1 MDIKYIAL
9 IIALLVSTVSMP
21 LIILFS
27 KKFNLYDTVD
37 GRKVHT
43 GQISRLG
50 GLGITL
56 AFSIALIILLV
67 TGYFAEIKQNILFLV
82 LAAICITAMGIIDDI
97 VTLPAKIKLV
107 PQIIASTLVLVGGFK
122 FTTLSLGIY
131 TINLGL
137 LAFPLTFVWIIGVT
151 NAVNLIDGIDGQ
163 CGGLSVIASATF
175 CLFFFKEQ
183 NVPAMFICLSLICS
197 VMGFLF
203 FNLPLPKAKIFMGDG
218 GSQTLG
224 FILSVLPLLSSK
236 GEISTVT
243 ILYAAAVLMIP
254 LFDTI
259 AAIWRRLREHRSIG
273 SPDRFHLHHKLM
285 MFGFSNRQALL
296 IVCFFQTVICIFLC
310 CSIWMGGILGTILL
324 FSVYLMGILFLESN
338 LPPAQQASAL
348 SLSTHSMTLTSG
360 KNAPRA
366 QSWRQAA
373 PRRMLCRFAMATD
386 SLPAAPD
393 STAAPTR
400 SAA

>member
-27 KKFNLYDTVD
+27 KKFNLYDTID

-236 GEISTVT
+236 GEISTVS

-254 LFDTI
+254 IFDTI

-296 IVCFFQTVICIFLC
+296 IVCFFQIVICIFLC

-324 FSVYLMGILFLESN
+324 FSVYLMGILFFTVIHVAKVRTLEESN
-338 LPPAQQASAL
+338 S
-348 SLSTHSMTLTSG
+348 
-360 KNAPRA
+360 
-366 QSWRQAA
+366 
-373 PRRMLCRFAMATD
+373 
-386 SLPAAPD
+386 
-393 STAAPTR
+393 
-400 SAA
+400 

>member
-1 MDIKYIAL
+1 MTLKYIAL
-9 IIALLVSTVSMP
+9 LCALIISTVSMP

-27 KKFNLYDTVD
+27 KKFNLYDTID

-56 AFSIALIILLV
+56 AFSVSLIILLLA
-67 TGYFAEIKQNILFLV
+67 GYFTDIRQNILFLV
-82 LAAICITAMGIIDDI
+82 LAAICVTAMGIIDDI
-97 VTLPAKIKLV
+97 VTLPAKTKLV
-107 PQIIASTLVLVGGFK
+107 PQILASTLVLVGGFK
-122 FTTLSLGIY
+122 FSTLSFGIY

-137 LAFPLTFVWIIGVT
+137 LAYPITFVWIIGVT

-163 CGGLSVIASATF
+163 CGGLSVIACVTF

-183 NVPAMFICLSLICS
+183 NQAAMLICFCLICS

-203 FNLPLPKAKIFMGDG
+203 FNLPIPKAKIFMGDG

-236 GEISTVT
+236 GSLSTIS
-243 ILYAAAVLMIP
+243 ILYAAATLMIP
-254 LFDTI
+254 IFDTI
-259 AAIWRRLREHRSIG
+259 AAVWRRLREHRPIG
-273 SPDRFHLHHKLM
+273 SPDRYHLHHKLM

-296 IVCFFQTVICIFLC
+296 IVCIFQTIICIFLC

-324 FSVYLMGILFLESN
+324 FTIYLMGILFFTVIHIAKVRTLEESN
-338 LPPAQQASAL
+338 
-348 SLSTHSMTLTSG
+348 
-360 KNAPRA
+360 K
-366 QSWRQAA
+366 
-373 PRRMLCRFAMATD
+373 
-386 SLPAAPD
+386 
-393 STAAPTR
+393 
-400 SAA
+400 

>member
-1 MDIKYIAL
+1 MDLKYIAL
-9 IIALLVSTVSMP
+9 IIALVVSTVSMP

-27 KKFNLYDTVD
+27 KKFNLYDTID

-56 AFSIALIILLV
+56 AFSIALIILLT

-82 LAAICITAMGIIDDI
+82 LGAICITVMGIVDDI
-97 VTLPAKIKLV
+97 VTLPAKTKLV
-107 PQIIASTLVLVGGFK
+107 PQIIASSLVLVGGFK
-122 FTTLSLGIY
+122 FSTLSFGIY

-137 LAFPLTFVWIIGVT
+137 LAYPLTFVWIIGVT

-163 CGGLSVIASATF
+163 CGGLSVVASATF
-175 CLFFFKEQ
+175 CLCFFKEQ
-183 NVPAMFICLSLICS
+183 NIPAMFICLSLICAI
-197 VMGFLF
+197 MGFLF

-224 FILSVLPLLSSK
+224 FVLSVLPLLSSK
-236 GEISTVT
+236 GGISTIT
-243 ILYAAAVLMIP
+243 ILYAAAALMIP
-254 LFDTI
+254 IFDTI

-296 IVCFFQTVICIFLC
+296 IVLLFQTIICIFLC
-310 CSIWMGGILGTILL
+310 CSIWMGGLLGTVLL
-324 FSVYLMGILFLESN
+324 FTIYLMGILFFTVIHIGKVRTIEESN
-338 LPPAQQASAL
+338 S
-348 SLSTHSMTLTSG
+348 
-360 KNAPRA
+360 
-366 QSWRQAA
+366 
-373 PRRMLCRFAMATD
+373 
-386 SLPAAPD
+386 
-393 STAAPTR
+393 
-400 SAA
+400 

>member
-67 TGYFAEIKQNILFLV
+67 SGYFADIKQNILFLV

-97 VTLPAKIKLV
+97 VTLPAKIKIV

-163 CGGLSVIASATF
+163 CGGISVVVDVEVASWDD
-175 CLFFFKEQ
+175 
-183 NVPAMFICLSLICS
+183 N
-197 VMGFLF
+197 
-203 FNLPLPKAKIFMGDG
+203 GD
-218 GSQTLG
+218 
-224 FILSVLPLLSSK
+224 F
-236 GEISTVT
+236 
-243 ILYAAAVLMIP
+243 AAV
-254 LFDTI
+254 DTGFPNGVSLEFHI
-259 AAIWRRLREHRSIG
+259 DEAVGDRLHEQVGRYSYVSECETSIDVECGSCKLSHSANGRVFLQHFYLPVTECGLRAYKVCQSRE
-273 SPDRFHLHHKLM
+273 
-285 MFGFSNRQALL
+285 
-296 IVCFFQTVICIFLC
+296 
-310 CSIWMGGILGTILL
+310 
-324 FSVYLMGILFLESN
+324 SVYWF
-338 LPPAQQASAL
+338 
-348 SLSTHSMTLTSG
+348 
-360 KNAPRA
+360 
-366 QSWRQAA
+366 
-373 PRRMLCRFAMATD
+373 
-386 SLPAAPD
+386 
-393 STAAPTR
+393 
-400 SAA
+400 

>member
-1 MDIKYIAL
+1 MDLKYIAL
-9 IIALLVSTVSMP
+9 IIALLISTVSMP

-27 KKFNLYDTVD
+27 RKFNLYDTID

-56 AFSIALIILLV
+56 AFSVALIILLA
-67 TGYFAEIKQNILFLV
+67 TGHFADIKQNILFLV

-97 VTLPAKIKLV
+97 VTLPAKTKLV
-107 PQIIASTLVLVGGFK
+107 AQILASVLVLIGGFK
-122 FTTLSLGIY
+122 FSTLSFGIY
-131 TINLGL
+131 TVNLGL
-137 LAFPLTFVWIIGVT
+137 FAYPLTFVWIIGVT

-183 NVPAMFICLSLICS
+183 NVPAMFICLSLIFS
-197 VMGFLF
+197 IMGFLF

-236 GEISTVT
+236 GEISTVS
-243 ILYAAAVLMIP
+243 ILYAAAVIMIP
-254 LFDTI
+254 IFDTI

-296 IVCFFQTVICIFLC
+296 IVLLFQTIICIFLC
-310 CSIWMGGILGTILL
+310 CSIWMGGLLGSILL
-324 FSVYLMGILFLESN
+324 FTVYLMGILFFTVIHIGKVRTIEESN
-338 LPPAQQASAL
+338 S
-348 SLSTHSMTLTSG
+348 
-360 KNAPRA
+360 
-366 QSWRQAA
+366 
-373 PRRMLCRFAMATD
+373 
-386 SLPAAPD
+386 
-393 STAAPTR
+393 
-400 SAA
+400 

>member
-1 MDIKYIAL
+1 MDLKYIAL
-9 IIALLVSTVSMP
+9 IIALVVSTVSMP

-56 AFSIALIILLV
+56 AFSIALIILMA
-67 TGYFAEIKQNILFLV
+67 TGHFADIKQNILFLV
-82 LAAICITAMGIIDDI
+82 LAAICITIMGIIDDI
-97 VTLPAKIKLV
+97 VTLPAKTKLLT
-107 PQIIASTLVLVGGFK
+107 QIIASSLVLIGGFK
-122 FTTLSLGIY
+122 FTTLSFGIY
-131 TINLGL
+131 TLNLGL
-137 LAFPLTFVWIIGVT
+137 FAYPLTFVWIIGVT

-163 CGGLSVIASATF
+163 CGGLSVLASFTF

-183 NVPAMFICLSLICS
+183 NFPAMLICLSLICS
-197 VMGFLF
+197 IMGFLF

-236 GEISTVT
+236 GEISTVS

-254 LFDTI
+254 IFDTI

-285 MFGFSNRQALL
+285 MFGFSNRQALI
-296 IVCFFQTVICIFLC
+296 IVLLFQSIICTFLC
-310 CSIWMGGILGTILL
+310 CSIWMGGVLGTILL
-324 FSVYLMGILFLESN
+324 CTVYLMGILFFTVIHIGKVRTIEESN
-338 LPPAQQASAL
+338 S
-348 SLSTHSMTLTSG
+348 
-360 KNAPRA
+360 
-366 QSWRQAA
+366 
-373 PRRMLCRFAMATD
+373 
-386 SLPAAPD
+386 
-393 STAAPTR
+393 
-400 SAA
+400 

>member
-1 MDIKYIAL
+1 MYLKYIAL
-9 IIALLVSTVSMP
+9 IIALLVSTISMP

-27 KKFNLYDTVD
+27 KKFNLYDTID

-56 AFSIALIILLV
+56 AFSIALLILFFG
-67 TGYFAEIKQNILFLV
+67 GYFINIKQNILFLV
-82 LAAICITAMGIIDDI
+82 LAAVCITAMGVIDDI
-97 VTLPAKIKLV
+97 VTLPAKTKLL
-107 PQIIASTLVLVGGFK
+107 PQIIASVLVLVGGFK
-122 FTTLSLGIY
+122 FSTLSFGIY
-131 TINLGL
+131 TINLGF
-137 LAFPLTFVWIIGVT
+137 LAYPLTFVWIIGVT

-163 CGGLSVIASATF
+163 CGGLSVVASITF

-183 NVPAMFICLSLICS
+183 NYAAMFICFSLICA

-203 FNLPLPKAKIFMGDG
+203 FNLPIPKAKIFMGDG

-224 FILSVLPLLSSK
+224 FVLSVLPLLSSK
-236 GEISTVT
+236 GSISTIS

-254 LFDTI
+254 IFDTI

-285 MFGFSNRQALL
+285 MFGFSNRQALI
-296 IVCFFQTVICIFLC
+296 IVLLFQSIICIFLC

-324 FSVYLMGILFLESN
+324 FTIYLMGILFF
-338 LPPAQQASAL
+338 
-348 SLSTHSMTLTSG
+348 TVIHIG
-360 KNAPRA
+360 KVKTIEELNS
-366 QSWRQAA
+366 QEV
-373 PRRMLCRFAMATD
+373 
-386 SLPAAPD
+386 
-393 STAAPTR
+393 
-400 SAA
+400 